1 MEINRL
7 GLQALYGATPGA
19 SAAGNAAGIGAAGE
33 RGSGRDEAREAAAG
47 QPPASTRVNLSAAGQ
62 SMLAAEQQNVEDAR
76 AAAQQSAAVPQN
88 MPVQNTGETDRMRNE
103 AASFTAAAPAPAT
116 AQRTPEA
123 VPMQQASTTR
133 PTGAPAPEPQ
143 AAAAAP
149 ADAGPAV
156 APAPAQPPRDMAAP
170 QQPPAQPSVRA
181 ESMAQENRA
190 RQDVQAQARQDVS
203 PMLAQSGLASY
214 RQVLSL

>member
-19 SAAGNAAGIGAAGE
+19 SAAGNATGVGATGE
-33 RGSGRDEAREAAAG
+33 RGSGRDEAREAAAS
-47 QPPASTRVNLSAAGQ
+47 QPAPSTRVMLSAAGQ
-62 SMLAAEQQNVEDAR
+62 SMLAAEQQNVEDAQ
-76 AAAQQSAAVPQN
+76 AAARQSAAVPQN

-103 AASFTAAAPAPAT
+103 AASFTAAPPAPAI
-116 AQRTPEA
+116 AQRTSEA

-133 PTGAPAPEPQ
+133 PTSTPAPESQ
-143 AAAAAP
+143 
-149 ADAGPAV
+149 AV
-156 APAPAQPPRDMAAP
+156 AATPVAASAPAQPPRDMA
-170 QQPPAQPSVRA
+170 PAQPPQAQSASRA
-181 ESMAQENRA
+181 ESMAQQNRA
-190 RQDVQAQARQDVS
+190 RQDMQAQSRQDVS